1 MPKTAYEVAY
11 IRALLEEASEE
22 LKVSGSDQLPCG
34 ISNES
39 YDPRAAAERGIVKEL
54 KMPLCEKIQRGR

>member
-22 LKVSGSDQLPCG
+22 LKVSELTNCL
-34 ISNES
+34 
-39 YDPRAAAERGIVKEL
+39 AA
-54 KMPLCEKIQRGR
+54 